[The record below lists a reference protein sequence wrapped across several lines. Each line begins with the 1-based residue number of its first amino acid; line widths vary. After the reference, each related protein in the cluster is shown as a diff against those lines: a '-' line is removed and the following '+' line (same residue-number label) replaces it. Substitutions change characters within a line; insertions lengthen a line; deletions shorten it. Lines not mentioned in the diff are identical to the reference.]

1 MIKTDDDLNY
11 LAKFVEH
18 LSSTFINFYQL
29 LLTFINFYQLLSIF
43 INSMHQ
49 TMQKYFFC
57 DVTKFEN
64 FDKKCLTLTKK
75 NQKSPFKNFRFGGSK
90 SPVKGIKTCLG
101 KLWCWCQ

>member
-43 INSMHQ
+43 INYYASDNA
-49 TMQKYFFC
+49 KILF
-57 DVTKFEN
+57 
-64 FDKKCLTLTKK
+64 L
-75 NQKSPFKNFRFGGSK
+75 
-90 SPVKGIKTCLG
+90 
-101 KLWCWCQ
+101 